1 MYNNDNTY
9 NRMLEMTL
17 TQRMYCKM
25 FRALKK
31 KLIHFNLFDFF
42 LNTLSIRRFLGRFLA
57 GLC

>member
-42 LNTLSIRRFLGRFLA
+42 KI
-57 GLC
+57 LCLFVVSWDGF